1 VNRPTDRYLRFPR
14 VSLRRIS
21 GNGLSGCGHAIP
33 PTGGRKLTAS
43 EYQSQMVP
51 FAMELANRIS
61 LRLEHHNSLTSFEI
75 EDIEQELLTYVLER
89 ASQFD
94 PTKGTVEA
102 FVTRIM
108 RSAAAGLIRGSNRQR
123 SNPPSGYVVDSLS
136 KMVEGPDRKSEE
148 LNRGLTSSD
157 GTRRRQTEPRDP
169 FRDVELADAVEHQI
183 NTLPRRY
190 RRIARLLRTHNQNEI
205 ANKLG
210 LSKRKVSHV
219 LAGIREHFAS
229 VDWSESGFS
238 WDVVSSNCI
247 ASSGE
252 DNDLQT
258 TQESEMEKSA

>member
-1 VNRPTDRYLRFPR
+1 MNRPTDRYLRFPQ
-14 VSLRRIS
+14 VGLRRIS
-21 GNGLSGCGHAIP
+21 GYGLSGCGHAIP

-61 LRLEHHNSLTSFEI
+61 LRLEHHNRLTSFEI

-94 PTKGTVEA
+94 PTKGSIEA

-108 RSAAAGLIRGSNRQR
+108 RTAAAGLIRGSNRQR

-157 GTRRRQTEPRDP
+157 GTRRRQTEPRDA

-210 LSKRKVSHV
+210 LSKRKVSQV

-238 WDVVSSNCI
+238 WDVVSPNCI

-252 DNDLQT
+252 DNDFQN

>member
-14 VSLRRIS
+14 VGLRRIS

-61 LRLEHHNSLTSFEI
+61 LRLEHHISLTSFEM
-75 EDIEQELLTYVLER
+75 EDIEQELLTYLLER

-102 FVTRIM
+102 FVTRMM
-108 RSAAAGLIRGSNRQR
+108 RTAAARLIRGSNRRR
-123 SNPPSGYVVDSLS
+123 SNPPPGYVVDSLW

-148 LNRGLTSSD
+148 LNCGLTSTD
-157 GTRRRQTEPRDP
+157 GTRRLQTEPRDP
-169 FRDVELADAVEHQI
+169 FHDVELADAVEHQI
-183 NTLPRRY
+183 NTLPCRY

-210 LSKRKVSHV
+210 LSKQKISRV
-219 LAGIREHFAS
+219 LTGIREHFAC
-229 VDWSESGFS
+229 VDWSESGFF
-238 WDVVSSNCI
+238 WDVVSANCI
-247 ASSGE
+247 ASTGE
-252 DNDLQT
+252 DIVFQT
-258 TQESEMEKSA
+258 TQESDMEKST